1 MIHPKRERLLNLT
14 AVLQE
19 SIRGQEHVIPSV
31 VERVTIGETGLATI
45 GRPKGSFFFIGPTGV
60 GKTELARALS
70 RQLFDQEPH
79 RFDMA
84 EFAAADAIK
93 NFIGDQS
100 GSLGRLGTVLSRH
113 HDGVLLFDE
122 IEKAHG
128 DVVNV
133 FLSVLDA
140 ARVTCGTGETF
151 DLSGFYVVFSSN
163 LGALDILRA
172 RHLNFT
178 QIEKHVLAQVASA
191 CRPEF
196 LGRIDSKLVFH
207 KLSYEVQ
214 LEIALLNME
223 RERRFLQERGHQVV
237 FAEDVLSFLI
247 QVGFDRYLGAR
258 PLTKAMEKYI
268 RVPLARERITN
279 PLLETLSGVLK
290 VGATRNELVFVSTS
304 EANRNVLS

>member
-1 MIHPKRERLLNLT
+1 MIHARRERLLNLGQI
-14 AVLQE
+14 LQE
-19 SIRGQEHVIPSV
+19 SIRGQGHVIPSV
-31 VERVTIGETGLATI
+31 VERVTIGETGLATT

-100 GSLGRLGTVLSRH
+100 GSLGRLGAKLERQVE
-113 HDGVLLFDE
+113 GVLLFDE

-133 FLSVLDA
+133 FLSILDA
-140 ARVTCGTGETF
+140 ARVTCGTGQIF
-151 DLSGFYVVFSSN
+151 DLSGFYIIFSSN

-178 QIEKHVLAQVASA
+178 QIEKHVLAQVAQA
-191 CRPEF
+191 FRPEF
-196 LGRIDSKLVFH
+196 LGRIGSKLVFQ

-214 LEIALLNME
+214 LEIARLNLE
-223 RERRFLQERGHQVV
+223 RERHFLAARGHDVV
-237 FAEDVLSFLI
+237 FAEDVLTFLI

-268 RVPLARERITN
+268 RVPLALQCITS
-279 PLLETLSGVLK
+279 PQKGAISGI
-290 VGATRNELVFVSTS
+290 
-304 EANRNVLS
+304 